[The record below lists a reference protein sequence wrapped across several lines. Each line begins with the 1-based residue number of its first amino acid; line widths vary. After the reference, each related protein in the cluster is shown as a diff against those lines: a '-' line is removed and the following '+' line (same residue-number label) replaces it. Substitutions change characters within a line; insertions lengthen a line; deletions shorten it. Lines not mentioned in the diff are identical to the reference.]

1 MKKRVISALVSVLLI
16 VAVMAA
22 MPLSVYADENVTVNG
37 QTAKKG
43 DTVTYTV
50 YLGGISD
57 PLEGAGAF
65 INYDPKCLEYI
76 EDSIGFDVFGNA
88 MYNVESGQ
96 IYYSA
101 IDVIKGFDLK
111 EEKMIVTLSFKV
123 LDSAK
128 GNVTITNSFDEIFT
142 TTNEAEDLT
151 ENDYTLREETEVS
164 DTFTG
169 NNAPNAGLD
178 VNEID
183 EMQLSSDTSL
193 DEVLFGTD
201 IENIQSELQSK
212 IAQIGSDLASSLNS
226 SEATVSNAPTEGAS
240 SETTSAA
247 ASSEAQ
253 EEPET
258 HNTAI
263 IIIICVVFVI
273 LLIGAL
279 ILSIFAKK
287 KSE

>member
-151 ENDYTLREETEVS
+151 ENDYTLREETKVS